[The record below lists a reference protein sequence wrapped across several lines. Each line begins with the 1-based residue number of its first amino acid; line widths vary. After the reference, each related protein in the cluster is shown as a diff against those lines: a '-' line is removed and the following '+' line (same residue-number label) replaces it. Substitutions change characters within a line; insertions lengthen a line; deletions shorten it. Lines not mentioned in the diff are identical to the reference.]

1 MQNHAYAEGFQPIA
15 DESASV
21 LILGSMP
28 SVASLQACQYY
39 AHPRNAFWVIMGE
52 LFGAYP
58 EMGYQ
63 QRQKLLV
70 ANHIA
75 VWDVLQSCRRSGSLD
90 ANIDMKSIQVND
102 FAGFYTY
109 HPAIS
114 LVFFN
119 GGMAEKMY
127 RQRILPKLG
136 QEFDYLFYQ
145 RLPSTSPAHA
155 SLALAQK
162 IAAWQVIKQKV

>member
-1 MQNHAYAEGFQPIA
+1 MSINEGFQPIA
-15 DESASV
+15 DEKASV

-28 SVASLQACQYY
+28 SVASLQAKQYY
-39 AHPRNAFWVIMGE
+39 AHPRNAFWMIMGE
-52 LFGAYP
+52 LFGANP
-58 EMGYQ
+58 ELDYQ
-63 QRQKLLV
+63 QRQKLLMV
-70 ANHIA
+70 HHIA
-75 VWDVLQSCRRSGSLD
+75 VWDVLQSGYRCGSLD

-102 FAGFYTY
+102 FAGFYTH

-127 RQRILPKLG
+127 RQRVLPKLV
-136 QEFDYLFYQ
+136 QEFNHLRYQ

-155 SLALAQK
+155 SLTLPQK
-162 IAAWQVIKQKV
+162 MVAWQVIKQAT